1 MYIITKFLMLS
12 FLGCFLSGMLSVV
25 LSMVTFMVDEF
36 TETKIYDKV
45 LRMCTTLMVGFG
57 LITVF
62 ALAILIGVE
71 LFDIF
76 N

>member
-25 LSMVTFMVDEF
+25 LSIVTFTVDEF
-36 TETKIYDKV
+36 TGTKVYDKV
-45 LRMCTTLMVGFG
+45 LHICITLMVGFG

-62 ALAILIGVE
+62 ALAVLIGVE
-71 LFDIF
+71 LFNIF